1 MMLVGLT
8 GGIASGKSTVSRMLA
23 ERGALI
29 IDADEIA
36 HSILEPGG
44 AAYEDVILRFGSE
57 IVGSDGRID
66 RTRLGD
72 IVFSDGDARRDLE
85 SITHQRIFAEIL
97 NGVAQSRDEGT
108 VVVID
113 AALLVETLPDRGKA
127 LGLDALIVVSAR
139 PRDQIGRLVSDRA
152 MTEAQ
157 AQERISAQ
165 LPIEKRLAAADIVLD
180 NRGSLADL
188 ETSVSL
194 LWDELIGMPA

>member
-23 ERGALI
+23 ERGAVI

-44 AAYEDVILRFGSE
+44 AAYDDAILRFGRE

-66 RTRLGD
+66 RAKLGA
-72 IVFSDGDARRDLE
+72 IVFSDADARHDLE
-85 SITHQRIFAEIL
+85 AITHPRIFSEIL
-97 NGVAQSRDEGT
+97 RRVAQGRDEAS
-108 VVVID
+108 VVVVD

-139 PRDQIGRLVSDRA
+139 PRDQVERLISDRQ
-152 MTEAQ
+152 MTRTQ
-157 AQERISAQ
+157 AQERIAAQ
-165 LPIEKRLAAADIVLD
+165 LPVEKRLAAADIVLD

-188 ETSVSL
+188 ETSVGL
-194 LWDELIGMPA
+194 LWDELTGDSA

>member
-1 MMLVGLT
+1 MLVGLT

-23 ERGALI
+23 ERGAVI

-44 AAYEDVILRFGSE
+44 AAYDDAILRFGRE

-66 RTRLGD
+66 RAKLGA
-72 IVFSDGDARRDLE
+72 IVFSDADARHDLE
-85 SITHQRIFAEIL
+85 AITHPRIFSEIL
-97 NGVAQSRDEGT
+97 RRVAQGRDEAS
-108 VVVID
+108 VVVVD

-139 PRDQIGRLVSDRA
+139 PRDQVERLISDRQ
-152 MTEAQ
+152 MTRTQ
-157 AQERISAQ
+157 AQERIAAQ
-165 LPIEKRLAAADIVLD
+165 LPVEKRLAAADIVLD

-188 ETSVSL
+188 ETSVGL
-194 LWDELIGMPA
+194 LWDELTGDSA